1 MSKFFKAALM
11 LAVALSATTFMANA
25 QIYYGVTAGGNVSS
39 FKLTDAAN
47 TELAKSNLGYQAG
60 ITAGIDLVLIEVG
73 AELLWVHNRMDL
85 DGYNSDNY
93 ITSNSIELPVLA
105 SLRLLGPLSIKA
117 GPSFILYN
125 EAKAYYGDSGKH
137 GGDYLGSVK
146 SSLGYDVGLG
156 ANIWKLTLD
165 VRYNGQFEKGTV
177 LGYEVTEADYNINTG
192 TFSASV
198 GYRF

>member
-1 MSKFFKAALM
+1 MNKFFKAVLM
-11 LAVALSATTFMANA
+11 LTVALSATTFMANA
-25 QIYYGVTAGGNVSS
+25 QLYYGVTAGGNVSS

-60 ITAGIDLVLIEVG
+60 ITAGIDLAIIEVG
-73 AELLWVHNRMDL
+73 AELLWVHNRMDV
-85 DGYNSDNY
+85 DGYDSDNY

-105 SLRLLGPLSIKA
+105 SLRILGPLSIKA

-125 EAKAYYGDSGKH
+125 EGKAHYGDGFE
-137 GGDYLGSVK
+137 YLGSVK
-146 SSLGYDVGLG
+146 SNLGYVVGLG

-177 LGYEVTEADYNINTG
+177 LGYEVTDADYNINCNS
-192 TFSASV
+192 FSASI